1 MIVDLA
7 TQAYNALHHNRRRS
21 VLTMLGM
28 AWGIATVVL
37 LLAYGTGFERG
48 LWSAFRSF
56 GTNLVFIFPGR
67 TELQAGGTKAGT
79 QVRLTVNDLDSIRA
93 EVPLLKRVSPEAFK
107 NCVVAFGTRSSNYG
121 VSGVYASYGRMRK
134 MEVAEGTFFSEAD
147 DYTHT
152 RVAVI
157 GSDAKKKLFSGQ
169 NALGENVR
177 LDGISYQIVGVLK
190 HQVQNGD
197 DNINEHVYV
206 PFSAMSDLTNTYY
219 LSSVV
224 MEYEGD
230 HAKVVKAVR
239 DSMAF
244 HHSFNPKDQRAIFV
258 FDVFAD
264 LMDLQVISTGI
275 KILLGFIGL
284 LTLGIGGVG
293 LMNIMLVSVTQRT
306 REIGVEKALGAHRW
320 HILFQFLAEALV
332 ITALGGLLGVV
343 LAYLVSWSVGSLTL
357 WSAFEENASE
367 GDIHLYIDSATL
379 IWSTVILSFVGIISG
394 MLPAIKAAR
403 LNPIEALRYSVDRQ
417 GGYRVRSVHVPVP
430 PLVHDCL
437 GNRLRRDGPPIQ
449 EDIWQDGSQRNHGP
463 DDGFNSDDTH
473 PHYGRQRNDH
483 PRHGK
488 DHGKGIAADHPATV
502 LRDVAVAHTVECDCG
517 GHHPSERLHAR
528 GRNQGRTESDRHGN
542 GQRCGNKYAHHIHV
556 SQRPVSLQVSRTQAV
571 GELEHSQ
578 QHGKDAEKRVRHEV
592 PSHWREVLRDLGSGI
607 ENTRVLH
614 VHDKDGQQTEDHEEH
629 KLGLRAPRRARRQ
642 WPLIFPQV

>member
-7 TQAYNALHHNRRRS
+7 TQAYNALRHNRRRS
-21 VLTMLGM
+21 MLTMLGM

-79 QVRLTVNDLDSIRA
+79 QVRLTINDLDFIRA
-93 EVPLLKRVSPEAFK
+93 EVPLLKHVSPEAFK
-107 NCVVAFGTRSSNYG
+107 NCVVAYATRSANYG

-134 MEVAEGTFFSEAD
+134 MDVGEGSFFSEAD
-147 DYTHT
+147 DFTHT

-169 NALGENVR
+169 NALGENLR

-206 PFSAMSDLTNTYY
+206 PFSAMSDLINTYY

-244 HHSFNPKDQRAIFV
+244 HHNFNPKDQRAIFV

-332 ITALGGLLGVV
+332 ITVLGGLLGVM
-343 LAYLVSWSVGSLTL
+343 LAYLV
-357 WSAFEENASE
+357 
-367 GDIHLYIDSATL
+367 
-379 IWSTVILSFVGIISG
+379 
-394 MLPAIKAAR
+394 
-403 LNPIEALRYSVDRQ
+403 
-417 GGYRVRSVHVPVP
+417 
-430 PLVHDCL
+430 
-437 GNRLRRDGPPIQ
+437 
-449 EDIWQDGSQRNHGP
+449 
-463 DDGFNSDDTH
+463 
-473 PHYGRQRNDH
+473 
-483 PRHGK
+483 
-488 DHGKGIAADHPATV
+488 
-502 LRDVAVAHTVECDCG
+502 
-517 GHHPSERLHAR
+517 
-528 GRNQGRTESDRHGN
+528 
-542 GQRCGNKYAHHIHV
+542 
-556 SQRPVSLQVSRTQAV
+556 
-571 GELEHSQ
+571 
-578 QHGKDAEKRVRHEV
+578 
-592 PSHWREVLRDLGSGI
+592 
-607 ENTRVLH
+607 
-614 VHDKDGQQTEDHEEH
+614 
-629 KLGLRAPRRARRQ
+629 
-642 WPLIFPQV
+642 

>member
-1 MIVDLA
+1 MITALA
-7 TQAYNALHHNRRRS
+7 TQAYNALRHNRRRS
-21 VLTMLGM
+21 LLTMLGM

-79 QVRLTVNDLDSIRA
+79 QVRLTVNDLDYIRA
-93 EVPLLKRVSPEAFK
+93 EVPLLKHVSPEVSK
-107 NCVVAFGTRSSNYG
+107 QCLTSYGTRSATYG
-121 VSGVYASYGRMRK
+121 VSGVYAAYGTMRRMDIT
-134 MEVAEGTFFSEAD
+134 EGTFFSEAD
-147 DYTHT
+147 DFTHT

-169 NALGENVR
+169 NAIGQEIRIN
-177 LDGISYQIVGVLK
+177 GISYQIVGILK

-197 DNINEHVYV
+197 DNINEHVYI
-206 PFSAMSDLTNTYY
+206 PFSAMSDLANTYY
-219 LSSVV
+219 LTAVV

-230 HAKVVKAVR
+230 HAKVVKAIR
-239 DSMAF
+239 DSMGF
-244 HHSFNPKDQRAIFV
+244 HHSFDPKDHRAIFV

-343 LAYLVSWSVGSLTL
+343 LAYVVSWSVGSLTL
-357 WSAFEENASE
+357 WSAFQENASE
-367 GDIHLYIDSATL
+367 GDIHLYIDAATL
-379 IWSTVILSFVGIISG
+379 IWSTVILSFVGIVSG

-403 LNPIEALRYSVDRQ
+403 LDPIEALRY
-417 GGYRVRSVHVPVP
+417 
-430 PLVHDCL
+430 
-437 GNRLRRDGPPIQ
+437 
-449 EDIWQDGSQRNHGP
+449 E
-463 DDGFNSDDTH
+463 
-473 PHYGRQRNDH
+473 
-483 PRHGK
+483 
-488 DHGKGIAADHPATV
+488 
-502 LRDVAVAHTVECDCG
+502 
-517 GHHPSERLHAR
+517 
-528 GRNQGRTESDRHGN
+528 
-542 GQRCGNKYAHHIHV
+542 
-556 SQRPVSLQVSRTQAV
+556 
-571 GELEHSQ
+571 
-578 QHGKDAEKRVRHEV
+578 
-592 PSHWREVLRDLGSGI
+592 
-607 ENTRVLH
+607 
-614 VHDKDGQQTEDHEEH
+614 
-629 KLGLRAPRRARRQ
+629 
-642 WPLIFPQV
+642 